1 MSKNKKKFA
10 AQILAIIL
18 SVLMVVSVAFYTIF
32 MIVDGIKAKKE
43 ADKKEES
50 KTAEVA
56 PATEYFVA

>member
-1 MSKNKKKFA
+1 MSKNKKKLT

-18 SVLMVVSVAFYTIF
+18 TVLMVTSLAFYAVYA
-32 MIVDGIKAKKE
+32 IVGDIKAKKE

-50 KTAEVA
+50 KTAEIA